1 MPNKDPRAKAATRTR
16 KPSRP
21 IRMLPSTGKPDPEV
35 AARFVRRLIAL
46 SLEEEQERER
56 NTRK

>member
-1 MPNKDPRAKAATRTR
+1 
-16 KPSRP
+16 
-21 IRMLPSTGKPDPEV
+21 MLPSTGKPDPEV